1 MKSLGAS
8 GMNTEPCVVH
18 HLLGASF
25 QSTLNLAL
33 CCLVDFCLLSISSH
47 SLPSLLVVLYSLP
60 SNIKTFTSFSYFLY
74 VFTFLFFLAS
84 STLALS

>member
-33 CCLVDFCLLSISSH
+33 CCLVDAS
-47 SLPSLLVVLYSLP
+47 LYSRIDNVTSDPLSPFP
-60 SNIKTFTSFSYFLY
+60 SQNWGC
-74 VFTFLFFLAS
+74 V
-84 STLALS
+84 